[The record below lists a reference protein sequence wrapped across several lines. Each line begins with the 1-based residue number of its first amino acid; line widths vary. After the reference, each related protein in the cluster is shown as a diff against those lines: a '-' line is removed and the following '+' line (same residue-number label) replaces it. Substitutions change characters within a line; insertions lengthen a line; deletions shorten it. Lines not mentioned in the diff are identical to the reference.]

1 MKHDYAKSESEK
13 EVLQQWLQPAGKTIV
28 DIGCGIGD
36 LVRWLATQGA
46 DVTGVDIPELIVQ
59 AMAFPKAGDEKY
71 LEGMAQ
77 QMPFPDNYADAV
89 LFMSSLHH
97 VPEGHFNDAIK
108 ECARVLKPE
117 GIAIFI
123 EPSLEKGCYYE
134 LSSLLHDELLIQRRA
149 YNVLKKAPDYGLVP
163 VAENFFYMERS
174 LNHFVKTINI
184 YVQDPVYRE
193 SLVRQAEAI
202 VQKAEKEGWIHKLF
216 KSTARV
222 NVFTK

>member
-1 MKHDYAKSESEK
+1 MKYYAKSESEK
-13 EVLQQWLQPAGKTIV
+13 EVLLQWLQPAGKTIV

-36 LVRWLATQGA
+36 LVRWLALEGA
-46 DVTGVDIPELIVQ
+46 DVTGVDVPELIAQ
-59 AMAFPKAGDEKY
+59 AITFPKAGNEKY

-77 QMPFPDNYADAV
+77 QMPFADNYADAV

-117 GIAIFI
+117 GMAIFI

-134 LSSLLHDELLIQRRA
+134 LSSLLHDELLIQRKAYRA
-149 YNVLKKAPDYGLVP
+149 LKRAPDYGLKP
-163 VAENFFYMERS
+163 VAESFFYMERS
-174 LNHFVKTINI
+174 LGHFVKTMNI

-193 SLVRQAEAI
+193 SLIRQAEAI